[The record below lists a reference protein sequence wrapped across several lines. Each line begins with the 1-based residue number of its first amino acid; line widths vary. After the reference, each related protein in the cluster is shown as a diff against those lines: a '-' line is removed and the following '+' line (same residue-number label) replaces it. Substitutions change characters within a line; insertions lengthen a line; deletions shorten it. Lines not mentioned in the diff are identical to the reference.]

1 MLGAD
6 VRRVVVVQRPA
17 TTLADAHDSEPA
29 SRSTAATA
37 PDSRRSRTRRRT
49 RAGADIDDR
58 WCDAVGQE
66 ERSVVCADGR
76 RRRSGRECGRARV
89 PSGSRKCVVRV
100 GVPRRREGQ
109 QLRWQRGPRLAVDG
123 GPRRRRGAVVVGVR
137 AVTGAPPVRMDGVR
151 IVAGLAERR
160 PPRRDRR
167 CGGRDGGRGATRV
180 TALAPLGYYIR
191 TTSEGGACTSLR
203 PSPTRGFGS
212 RRSTAR
218 RSGPTST
225 RRYTRSARTRTSHRS
240 QPERAT
246 PGERGRHGPS
256 LANVPDGAPS
266 APTDQR

>member
-1 MLGAD
+1 VMPLG
-6 VRRVVVVQRPA
+6 RRSGPSSARMVGGDDRAVSAGGRVCRAARESASFESVFHV
-17 TTLADAHDSEPA
+17 DEKGSSFGGSEDHV
-29 SRSTAATA
+29 SLLTAAL
-37 PDSRRSRTRRRT
+37 
-49 RAGADIDDR
+49 
-58 WCDAVGQE
+58 DAVGV
-66 ERSVVCADGR
+66 RSSLVC
-76 RRRSGRECGRARV
+76 
-89 PSGSRKCVVRV
+89 
-100 GVPRRREGQ
+100 
-109 QLRWQRGPRLAVDG
+109 GP
-123 GPRRRRGAVVVGVR
+123 
-137 AVTGAPPVRMDGVR
+137 VTGAPPVRMDGVR